1 METEN
6 QVYSAFDEQDRPSI
20 DIINDCIHCG
30 FCLQACHTYVVT
42 LNELDSPRGRI
53 HLIKNAVEG
62 KIPLDDSLVKHL
74 DLCLGCLACETACPS
89 GVKYS
94 SLIETSRSQIERRYN
109 RNSFD
114 KIIRTIIFAIFPYTL
129 RLKLLSPFLL
139 AYKYLGFKYFLNKT
153 GLVEKLPPKIR
164 NFIKLTPDIKA
175 SEIFSS
181 LPKFV
186 KSKNDKIYNV
196 ILLKGCVQSVFFP
209 NVNKSTVNV
218 LSKLGCDIE
227 IPNKQGCCGALSLH
241 SGRMEEAR
249 SFARKLIDQF
259 SSYDYDWVI
268 VNSAGCGSSMKEYA
282 KLLIDDPEY
291 RDKAKQFSLKTKD
304 IIEFL
309 DEIGFKADLNEINK
323 KVTYQDACHIA
334 HGQRITSAPRQLIK
348 QIPGIQF
355 AELSESD
362 MCCGSAGIYNLV
374 QPEMSEKLLKRKI
387 LNIKE
392 IKPDILVAGNP
403 GCLLQI
409 QSGLNKEGINIE
421 TAHPIELIDEAMK

>member
-6 QVYSAFDEQDRPSI
+6 QIYSAFDQQDRPSL
-20 DIINDCIHCG
+20 DIINDCVHCG
-30 FCLQACHTYVVT
+30 FCLPACPTYVET
-42 LNELDSPRGRI
+42 HNELDSPRGRI

-114 KIIRTIIFAIFPYTL
+114 KIIRSIIFSIFPYTL

-153 GLVEKLPPKIR
+153 GLVEKLPSGIR

-175 SEIFSS
+175 SEFFSG

-196 ILLKGCVQSVFFP
+196 ILLKGCVQSVFSP

-227 IPNKQGCCGALSLH
+227 IPKKQGCCGALSLH

-249 SFARKLIDQF
+249 AFAKKLIDEF
-259 SSYDYDWVI
+259 SKHDYDTII

-282 KLLIDDPEY
+282 ILLIDDPEY
-291 RDKAKQFSLKTKD
+291 RDKAKQFSSKTKD

-309 DEIGFKADLNEINK
+309 DEIGFEADLNEINK

-334 HGQRITSAPRQLIK
+334 HGQRITSEPRQLIK

-374 QPEMSEKLLKRKI
+374 QPEMSEKLLKRKV

-392 IKPDILVAGNP
+392 IKPDILAAGNP

-409 QSGLNKEGINIE
+409 TSGLNKEGINIE

>member
-6 QVYSAFDEQDRPSI
+6 QIYSAFDQQDRPSL
-20 DIINDCIHCG
+20 DIINDCVHCG
-30 FCLQACHTYVVT
+30 FCLPACPTYVET
-42 LNELDSPRGRI
+42 HNELDSPRGRI

-114 KIIRTIIFAIFPYTL
+114 KIIRSIIFSIFPYTL

-153 GLVEKLPPKIR
+153 GLVEKLPSGIR

-175 SEIFSS
+175 SEFFSG

-227 IPNKQGCCGALSLH
+227 IPKKQGCCGALSLH

-249 SFARKLIDQF
+249 AFAKKLIDEF
-259 SSYDYDWVI
+259 SKHDYDTII

-282 KLLIDDPEY
+282 ILLIDDPEY
-291 RDKAKQFSLKTKD
+291 RDKAKEFSSKTKD

-309 DEIGFKADLNEINK
+309 DEIGFEADLNEINK

-334 HGQRITSAPRQLIK
+334 HGQRITSEPRQLIK

-374 QPEMSEKLLKRKI
+374 QPEMSEKLLKRKV

-409 QSGLNKEGINIE
+409 TSGLNKEGINIE